1 MLCCW
6 LWSYLGTP
14 LWRYFSGTSD
24 HSLAS
29 YPTTHMFLIILLL
42 PSLFLGESLAD
53 TSLDPFGFLGAS
65 NGFFYYPE
73 PFKPSFKHIMTQ
85 NDRQH
90 LAPNTTTSSTSLL
103 RIKTSIWLIQ
113 NLITNTLTMTI
124 ISLLW
129 MSKILFMLPCLSS
142 LLVRLWVRLCHYK
155 WKYLNVQCTD
165 KLLVR

>member
-1 MLCCW
+1 MELSW
-6 LWSYLGTP
+6 NSVMAVVLWHFWSFPCLLSNNSHVPHYNSSS
-14 LWRYFSGTSD
+14 FSS
-24 HSLAS
+24 
-29 YPTTHMFLIILLL
+29 
-42 PSLFLGESLAD
+42 LGESLAD
-53 TSLDPFGFLGAS
+53 ASLDPFGFLGAS

-73 PFKPSFKHIMTQ
+73 RFKPSFKHIMTQ

-113 NLITNTLTMTI
+113 NLITNILTMTF

-155 WKYLNVQCTD
+155 RKYLNVQCTD